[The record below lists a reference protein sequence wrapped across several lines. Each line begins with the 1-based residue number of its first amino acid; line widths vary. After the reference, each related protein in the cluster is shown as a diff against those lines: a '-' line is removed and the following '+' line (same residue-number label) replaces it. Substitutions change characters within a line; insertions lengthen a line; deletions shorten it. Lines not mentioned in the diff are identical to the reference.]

1 MAITNTY
8 DYTNKFNADSG
19 VVIDM
24 GGWDNVTIQLVS
36 PSGAVSFNTSNDAGA
51 ITGVSDG
58 GSASAANFTAIQGTN
73 LATGSGVTSLNATGS
88 IRFNNVGKFL
98 QLTGSSVTATK
109 VIAFFTNI

>member
-8 DYTNKFNADSG
+8 DYTTKFNADSG

-24 GGWDNVTIQLVS
+24 GGWDNVTVQLVS
-36 PSGAVSFNTSNDAGA
+36 PSGAVSFNTTNDGGA

-58 GSASAANFTAIQGTN
+58 GAASAANFTAIQGIN
-73 LATGSGVTSLNATGS
+73 LASGAAVTTLNATGS
-88 IRFNNVGKFL
+88 VRFNNVGKYL

>member
-8 DYTNKFNADSG
+8 DYTTQFNANSG

-24 GGWDNVTIQLVS
+24 GGWDNVTVQLVS
-36 PSGAVSFNTSNDAGA
+36 PSGAVSFNTTNDAGA
-51 ITGVSDG
+51 ITGISDG
-58 GSASAANFTAIQGTN
+58 GAASATNYTAIQGIN

-88 IRFNNVGKFL
+88 VRFNNVGKYL